1 MESILQNRINESLTM
16 MKGGVGHRQNNCHMS
31 INAQNSYYFVLCCVG
46 YESSKVESHDL
57 KIQI

>member
-1 MESILQNRINESLTM
+1 M

-31 INAQNSYYFVLCCVG
+31 MNAQNSYYFVLCCVG